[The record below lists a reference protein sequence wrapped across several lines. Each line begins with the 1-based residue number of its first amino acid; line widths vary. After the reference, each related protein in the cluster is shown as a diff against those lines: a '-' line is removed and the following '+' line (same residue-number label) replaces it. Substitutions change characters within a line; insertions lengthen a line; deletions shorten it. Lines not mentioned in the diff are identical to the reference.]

1 MSSKILDFKNIKGDF
16 TGGLVAGVV
25 ALPLALAFGVQ
36 SGMGATAGLYG
47 AIMVGIFA
55 ALFGGTQTQA
65 SGPTGPMTV
74 VAAALVTG
82 AIGITGSIESAMG
95 IILLSFLLGGVLQ
108 IVFGLINIAG
118 YVKYFPY
125 SVVSGFMSG
134 VGLIIIILQLFP
146 FAGLD
151 SAKSTVAVIQDFPR
165 IFKEL
170 NIYSLALGFLT
181 ILIYYLFPLVTKA
194 IPSPLV
200 ALIAT
205 SIVAYF
211 LGWDV
216 PIIGEIP
223 SGIPSLQIGTMLSNI
238 PPESYTLILEYAA
251 VFAVLGSIDSLLTSV
266 IADNMTKTKH
276 NSNREL
282 IGQGIGNM
290 LAAIFGGIPGAGATK
305 GTVVNINAGGTTR
318 ISGII
323 HGLFLLAVL
332 LGLGSLAAYI
342 PLSVLAGLLI
352 PIGFK
357 IIDTKGLKHLLR
369 VPKADAVVL
378 ILVLLVTTFGSLIQA
393 VGIGVALACILF
405 MKKASDLGEK
415 GIVIETVENLED
427 EKPWQDE
434 LPFYNK
440 YKDKILIK
448 HLKGPLFFGYT
459 AHLKNQITSIDSK
472 IKALII
478 RMDEVPLIDQS
489 GLYAL
494 EDIVFDLKQRDVQV
508 LFINLQEQPMDKL
521 RSIDIIPDLVAETHI
536 FETIKDAFD
545 SLKLTIEKWCISA
558 KKLLCK
564 KNAKIITIQVGIKSV
579 LLKILLTKSNTF

>member
-1 MSSKILDFKNIKGDF
+1 MASKLLDFSNLKGDL
-16 TGGLVAGVV
+16 TGGLVAGIV

-55 ALFGGTQTQA
+55 AIFGGTPTQA

-74 VAAALVTG
+74 VSAALVAA
-82 AIGITGSIESAMG
+82 AIQLTGSLETAMG

-125 SVVSGFMSG
+125 PVVSGFMSG
-134 VGLIIIILQLFP
+134 VGLIIIILQVFP
-146 FAGLD
+146 FAGLK
-151 SAKSTVAVIQDFPR
+151 SGKSTFAILQDLPR
-165 IFKEL
+165 FFTEF
-170 NIYSLALGFLT
+170 NIYALALGALT
-181 ILIYYLFPLVTKA
+181 VLIYYLFPLITKA
-194 IPSPLV
+194 IPSALV
-200 ALIAT
+200 ALV
-205 SIVAYF
+205 VAALAGYF

-216 PIIGEIP
+216 PIIGDIP
-223 SGIPSLQIGTMLSNI
+223 SGIPSIQVGTMFSNI
-238 PPESYTLILEYAA
+238 PPEAYMLIVEYA
-251 VFAVLGSIDSLLTSV
+251 VVLAVLGSIDSLLTSV
-266 IADNMTKTKH
+266 IADNMTKTRH

-282 IGQGIGNM
+282 IGQGVGNM

-305 GTVVNINAGGTTR
+305 GTVVNINAGGKTR
-318 ISGII
+318 ISGAV

-378 ILVLLVTTFGSLIQA
+378 ILVLLITTFGSLIQA

-415 GIVIETVENLED
+415 GITMELVENLED

-434 LPFYNK
+434 LPFYDL

-448 HLKGPLFFGYT
+448 HLKGPLFFGFT
-459 AHLKNQITSIDSK
+459 AHLKNQIAAIDK
-472 IKALII
+472 NIKALII

-494 EDIVFDLKQRDVQV
+494 EDIVFDLEQRGVQV
-508 LFINLQEQPMDKL
+508 LLVNLQEQPLDIL
-521 RSIDIIPDLVAETHI
+521 RSIDIIPDLVSEDHI
-536 FETIKDAFD
+536 FTTVEGAFAYLKETIGK
-545 SLKLTIEKWCISA
+545 
-558 KKLLCK
+558 
-564 KNAKIITIQVGIKSV
+564 
-579 LLKILLTKSNTF
+579 

>member
-1 MSSKILDFKNIKGDF
+1 MMSTKLFDFSNIKGDF

-36 SGMGATAGLYG
+36 SGLGATAGLYG

-74 VAAALVTG
+74 VAATLVTA
-82 AIGITGSIESAMG
+82 AIEITGSLEAAMG
-95 IILLSFLLGGVLQ
+95 IILLSFLLGGLLQ

-146 FAGLD
+146 FAGLS
-151 SAKSTVAVIQDFPR
+151 SAKSTISVIQDFPR
-165 IFKEL
+165 LFNDF
-170 NIYSLALGFLT
+170 NIYALALGALT
-181 ILIYYLFPLVTKA
+181 VAIYYLFPFITKA
-194 IPSPLV
+194 IPSALV
-200 ALIAT
+200 ALV
-205 SIVAYF
+205 VAAMAGYL

-223 SGIPSLQIGTMLSNI
+223 SGIPNLQIGTMLSNI
-238 PPESYTLILEYAA
+238 VPESYPIIIEYAA
-251 VFAVLGSIDSLLTSV
+251 VLAVLGSIDSLLTSV

-305 GTVVNINAGGTTR
+305 GTVVNINGGGKTR
-318 ISGII
+318 LSGII

-332 LGLGSLAAYI
+332 FGLGSLAAYI

-357 IIDTKGLKHLLR
+357 IIDIKGLKHLLR

-378 ILVLLVTTFGSLIQA
+378 VLVLLVTTFGSLIQA
-393 VGIGVALACILF
+393 VGIGVALASILF

-415 GIVIETVENLED
+415 GIVSEKMESLED

-434 LPFYNK
+434 LPFYNSF
-440 YKDKILIK
+440 KDKILIK
-448 HLKGPLFFGYT
+448 HLSGPLFFGFT
-459 AHLKNQITSIDSK
+459 AHLKNQIALIDNN
-472 IKALII
+472 IKVLII
-478 RMDEVPLIDQS
+478 RMDKVPLIDQS

-494 EDIVFDLKQRDVQV
+494 EDIVFDLEKRGVQV
-508 LFINLQEQPMDKL
+508 LFVNLQEQPLDKL
-521 RSIDIIPDLVAETHI
+521 KSIDIIPDLVEEKHL
-536 FETIKDAFD
+536 FK
-545 SLKLTIEKWCISA
+545 TIEEA
-558 KKLLCK
+558 F
-564 KNAKIITIQVGIKSV
+564 VY
-579 LLKILLTKSNTF
+579 LKQNIEKV